1 MNREE
6 VLAASRKE
14 LRNQDVA
21 EAEFLK
27 QASKIAYV
35 VGCLVCILIC
45 ELQWAFANTINW
57 GCWVVNFSI
66 LGTVFLVK
74 SIKMKKR
81 HEILLTVFYYGLTLF
96 FAVGFCMSLRG

>member
-27 QASKIAYV
+27 QASKVAYQIGV
-35 VGCLVCILIC
+35 LVCCLIC
-45 ELQWAFANTINW
+45 GLQWAYTKTVNW

-66 LGTVFLVK
+66 IGTVFLVK

-81 HEILLTVFYYGLTLF
+81 HEIVLTVFYYGLTLF